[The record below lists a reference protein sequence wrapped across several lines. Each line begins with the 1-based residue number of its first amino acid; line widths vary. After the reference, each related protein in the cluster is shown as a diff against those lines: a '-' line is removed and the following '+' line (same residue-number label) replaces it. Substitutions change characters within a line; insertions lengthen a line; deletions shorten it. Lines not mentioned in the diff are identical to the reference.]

1 VSAGRVAL
9 GNSLKAL
16 GRGLSPRSTAEAAGA
31 LAVVASALAFVAG
44 EYAGLAFLLRLGRSA
59 VMQLPGLTDVALLE
73 RLLLETEAGERLLA
87 YVEVSRRLPH
97 GSFEPRW
104 LARIP
109 GAPTDLLRGLLRAL
123 SEATGPEVTASLR
136 PLLDHP
142 EPSIRTLAIEG
153 LAHPGN
159 AAEIG
164 PLLRERLR
172 TDRECV
178 YYVVR
183 ALGRLRYAEAA
194 PDLIAFY
201 GTAEPLEKVAV
212 LEAVGAFPI
221 PAAARF
227 LEAELHGRDRERR
240 RAAAA
245 AAATQNR
252 AATTYRDVYVFS
264 REIAAEAR
272 DNALAV
278 TARHQGRRYGL
289 TGRID
294 AVQQDGDNVNVSF
307 DVPDQRD
314 VRFAAPGDH
323 EARVGVACLFR
334 PQHLA
339 QVLTFRR
346 GDRARFTGTFLR
358 YDDLRRM
365 VWLERC
371 EQDAP

>member
-1 VSAGRVAL
+1 MRHTLSVLTVLALLASAPLRAGDCEDQFSSAGSVFSGTDFASRVHVPQVSVAEALGQMRGILIAEGMDVITEDSASGTLLAEQRATGTTRAIPVLVNVSGGNGAATVMMTVKTEKGQVAL
-9 GNSLKAL
+9 AKTM
-16 GRGLSPRSTAEAAGA
+16 RPYVCGL
-31 LAVVASALAFVAG
+31 LA
-44 EYAGLAFLLRLGRSA
+44 RLQG
-59 VMQLPGLTDVALLE
+59 G
-73 RLLLETEAGERLLA
+73 EAG
-87 YVEVSRRLPH
+87 
-97 GSFEPRW
+97 
-104 LARIP
+104 
-109 GAPTDLLRGLLRAL
+109 
-123 SEATGPEVTASLR
+123 
-136 PLLDHP
+136 
-142 EPSIRTLAIEG
+142 
-153 LAHPGN
+153 
-159 AAEIG
+159 
-164 PLLRERLR
+164 
-172 TDRECV
+172 
-178 YYVVR
+178 
-183 ALGRLRYAEAA
+183 
-194 PDLIAFY
+194 
-201 GTAEPLEKVAV
+201 
-212 LEAVGAFPI
+212 
-221 PAAARF
+221 
-227 LEAELHGRDRERR
+227 R